1 MRDSNNK
8 NEGDEDSIC
17 VDFDVGS
24 LTLGITIEVSFDDIG
39 LLLFD
44 SFPLLFLSQS
54 SLSLGLLDSVD
65 ITCFWIC
72 VCVCDSICACAI
84 GCTRVYFGSAGVAS
98 DIIVGEYN
106 TCRWDFSFLHVTDLY
121 SFIFSCDNISLSFLI
136 FSPFLVTS
144 RSIISVSL
152 KI

>member
-1 MRDSNNK
+1 MGDSNDK

-44 SFPLLFLSQS
+44 SFPLLFSSQS

-65 ITCFWIC
+65 VTCFWI
-72 VCVCDSICACAI
+72 CVCDSICACAI

-106 TCRWDFSFLHVTDLY
+106 TCCWDFFFLYVTDLY
-121 SFIFSCDNISLSFLI
+121 SFNFSCNKISLSFLI